1 MSQLHHIVYEIIQNP
16 ARVKNLLAS
25 LGNAPDAKLPA
36 EEQVALQTV
45 MQNGTIALSFNGYDF
60 INEKAAQLVD
70 LWIRPTD

>member
-16 ARVKNLLAS
+16 ARVKNLLAT
-25 LGNAPDAKLPA
+25 LDNAPDAKLTA

-45 MQNGTIALSFNGYDF
+45 MQNGTIALSFDGYDF

>member
-25 LGNAPDAKLPA
+25 LGNAPDAKLTA
-36 EEQVALQTV
+36 EEQFALQTV

>member
-25 LGNAPDAKLPA
+25 LGNAPDAKLTA

>member
-1 MSQLHHIVYEIIQNP
+1 MSQLHQIVYEIIQNP

-25 LGNAPDAKLPA
+25 VGNVPDAKLTA
-36 EEQVALQTV
+36 EEKVALQTV
-45 MQNGTIALSFNGYDF
+45 MQNGTMALSFDGYDF

>member
-25 LGNAPDAKLPA
+25 LGNAPDAKLTA

-45 MQNGTIALSFNGYDF
+45 MQNGTIALSFDGYDF

>member
-25 LGNAPDAKLPA
+25 LGNAPDAKLTA
-36 EEQVALQTV
+36 EEQFALQTV
-45 MQNGTIALSFNGYDF
+45 MQNGTIALSFDGYDF